1 LDVNI
6 HKFRRGDE
14 TVLSQTV
21 EYALR
26 AVVHLA
32 SQVPQ
37 ARTTDQIAEATRVP
51 RAYLSKVLQALV
63 RAGVVNSQRGLRG
76 GMTLGRPAAELTIL
90 EVVNAVEPIQ
100 RIRTC
105 PLGLAAH
112 GVNLCPLHR
121 RLDDALAHVE
131 GAFGNSTLAEV
142 LAEPTTSVPLCPF
155 PSVKPRTVSIQKAD
169 RQPSAG

>member
-1 LDVNI
+1 
-6 HKFRRGDE
+6 
-14 TVLSQTV
+14 LSQTV

-32 SQVPQ
+32 KEAPEG
-37 ARTTDQIAEATRVP
+37 RTTDQIARATRVP

-63 RAGVVNSQRGLRG
+63 RAGIVKSQRGLG
-76 GMTLGRPAAELTIL
+76 GGITLVRPPEELTIL
-90 EVVNAVEPIQ
+90 EVVNAVDPIV

-112 GVNLCPLHR
+112 GVNLCPLHSR
-121 RLDDALAHVE
+121 VDNALAMVE
-131 GAFGNSTLAEV
+131 EAFGKSTLAEV

-155 PSVKPRTVSIQKAD
+155 PSVKPQK
-169 RQPSAG
+169 RVTKS